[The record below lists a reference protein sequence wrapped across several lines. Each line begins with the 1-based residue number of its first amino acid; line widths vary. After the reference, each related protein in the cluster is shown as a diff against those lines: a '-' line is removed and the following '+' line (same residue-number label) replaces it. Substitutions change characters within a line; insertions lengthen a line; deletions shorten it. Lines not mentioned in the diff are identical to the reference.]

1 MIPRH
6 VSRIYGEKRIDLI
19 APIGSTGVG
28 RSTSD
33 FGSCYLQPGEFER
46 LRTEG
51 VPVTTMAAI
60 ERLERGQRD
69 VPVFNQ
75 LELFS

>member
-1 MIPRH
+1 MTPRH
-6 VSRIYGEKRIDLI
+6 VDRLYGEKRIDLI

-28 RSTSD
+28 RSSSD

-51 VPVTTMAAI
+51 VPVTTMIEI
-60 ERLERGQRD
+60 ERLELGQREI
-69 VPVFNQ
+69 PVFNQ